1 VAAQDGTTGQDENGF
16 TPIPLT
22 EPSGGIPSVVADEA
36 ALANSIE
43 RLLAGSGPIAIDA
56 ERAGGYRYRQRAYL
70 IQLRRRGSGSH
81 LIDPTMFNDLVS
93 LGEAI
98 ADQEWILHAASQDI
112 PCLTELG
119 LVPNRLFDTEL
130 AGRLLGRPR
139 VGLAALTETEL
150 GFTLAKEHSAADW
163 STRPLPAD
171 WLRYAALD
179 VELLVELRD
188 VLDSELRQ
196 RGRWDWAQQEFDHV
210 RRTSIRPVRTEPWRR
225 TSGIHRAR
233 TARQLAIVREMWVHR
248 DRVARDRDLAPG
260 RVLSDAAIAAAAI
273 AYPVDRAAFEA
284 LPSFQSRGARRR
296 LDLWWQ
302 CVERAGSL
310 SADRLPSLALP
321 LDGPPPPRT
330 WAHRDPEAAE
340 RLNVARQAMAQLSA
354 DLGVAAE
361 NLLTPDT
368 VRRLCWSPP
377 DPVTTEAVQQFVIAR
392 GARPWQVELTVPLLT
407 AALSE
412 TPRSADVT
420 NQ

>member
-1 VAAQDGTTGQDENGF
+1 MAAQDDTTEQDEDDF
-16 TPIPLT
+16 APIPLT
-22 EPSGGIPSVVADEA
+22 EPSGGIPSVVADDA
-36 ALANSIE
+36 ALQNSIE
-43 RLLAGSGPIAIDA
+43 RLLAGTGPIAIDA
-56 ERAGGYRYRQRAYL
+56 ERAGGYRYRQSAYL

-81 LIDPTMFNDLVS
+81 LIDPTMFDDLVN

-188 VLDSELRQ
+188 VLDSELRR
-196 RGRWDWAQQEFDHV
+196 RGRWEWAQQEFDHV
-210 RRTSIRPVRTEPWRR
+210 RLTSIRPVRTEPWRR

-233 TARQLAIVREMWVHR
+233 TARQLAIVRELWLHR

-273 AYPVDRAAFEA
+273 AYPVD
-284 LPSFQSRGARRR
+284 
-296 LDLWWQ
+296 
-302 CVERAGSL
+302 
-310 SADRLPSLALP
+310 
-321 LDGPPPPRT
+321 
-330 WAHRDPEAAE
+330 
-340 RLNVARQAMAQLSA
+340 
-354 DLGVAAE
+354 
-361 NLLTPDT
+361 
-368 VRRLCWSPP
+368 
-377 DPVTTEAVQQFVIAR
+377 
-392 GARPWQVELTVPLLT
+392 
-407 AALSE
+407 
-412 TPRSADVT
+412 
-420 NQ
+420 